1 MSSDITIVWLRNDLR
16 LEDNPALH
24 YANEYAKTNNSK
36 ISIIYILE
44 SFKSLSTDMGSASKW
59 WLHNSLKKLNEDFS
73 KNLSEVNDFDINLFK
88 GNPEEIFSVLMKQ
101 IKINGIFWNRR
112 YEAKCVERDKQIKS
126 KFKSL
131 NINVQTYNGKV
142 LVEPWN
148 IKGKQ
153 NQNLKVFTPYK
164 NSLLGN
170 HLIPE
175 PLPTTKIKSHFKLSS
190 SLKLNELNLISENW
204 MKKFD
209 GIWNVGER
217 AASIKLDTFI
227 LNQIDDYDQDR
238 NYLYKGGTSKL
249 SPHLHFGEISPVK
262 IWNMTC
268 NSKNYENLSNG
279 RKVFLSEIIWREF
292 AINLMYLYPNLNKEN
307 IKESFNHFKW
317 NDSEN
322 DFKSWTEGNTG
333 YPIVDAAM
341 KELWNTGWMHNRARM
356 ITASFLTKHLLIP
369 WQLGAN
375 WFHDTLLDADFA
387 SNYASWQ
394 WVAGCGADAAPYFR
408 IFNPLTQSLKFDPDG
423 KYIRKYIP
431 ELQNL
436 DLKEIHS
443 PSKNSY
449 KPMIVDHKF
458 ARERALETY
467 SLLRKLN
474 S

>member
-1 MSSDITIVWLRNDLR
+1 MNSEITIVWLRNDLR

-24 YANEYAKTNNSK
+24 HANEYAKKNNSQ

-44 SFKSLSTDMGSASKW
+44 NFSCLSTDLGSASKW
-59 WLHNSLKKLNEDFS
+59 WLYNSLKKFNENFS
-73 KNLSEVNDFDINLFK
+73 KNLIQKNDFNINLFK
-88 GNPEEIFSVLMKQ
+88 GDPEKIFSDLIKKF
-101 IKINGIFWNRR
+101 KINGIFWNRR
-112 YEAKCVERDKQIKS
+112 YEAKCVERDTKIKS
-126 KFKSL
+126 KFKTL

-170 HLIPE
+170 HIIPQS
-175 PLPTTKIKSHFKLSS
+175 LPVTKTNYHYKISS
-190 SLKLNELNLISENW
+190 SLKLSELNLISSNW

-209 GIWNVGER
+209 GIWHVGEK
-217 AASIKLDTFI
+217 AALTKLEKFI
-227 LNQIDDYDQDR
+227 SNGIDDYDQGR
-238 NYLYKGGTSKL
+238 NFPFKDGTSKL

-268 NSKNYENLSNG
+268 DHQNYEKISNG

-292 AINLMYLYPNLNKEN
+292 AVNLMFLYPNLDKEN
-307 IKESFNHFKW
+307 IKENFDHFQW
-317 NDSEN
+317 DDNEEN
-322 DFKSWTEGNTG
+322 FKAWTKGNTG

-341 KELWNTGWMHNRARM
+341 KELWNTGWMHNRSRM

-369 WQLGAN
+369 WQWGAN
-375 WFHDTLLDADFA
+375 WFHDTLLDSDFA

-408 IFNPLTQSLKFDPDG
+408 IFNPLTQSSKFDPSG
-423 KYIRKYIP
+423 IYIKKYLP
-431 ELQNL
+431 ELKNL
-436 DLKEIHS
+436 DSREIHS

-449 KPMIVDHKF
+449 KSMIVDHKF

-467 SLLRKLN
+467 SNLRKLN

>member
-1 MSSDITIVWLRNDLR
+1 MNSEITIVWLRNDLR

-24 YANEYAKTNNSK
+24 HANEYAKKNNSQ

-44 SFKSLSTDMGSASKW
+44 NFGCLSTDLGSASKW
-59 WLHNSLKKLNEDFS
+59 WLYNSLKKFNENFS
-73 KNLSEVNDFDINLFK
+73 KNLIQKNDFNINLFK
-88 GNPEEIFSVLMKQ
+88 GDPEKIFSDLIKKF
-101 IKINGIFWNRR
+101 KINGIFWNRR
-112 YEAKCVERDKQIKS
+112 YEAKCVERDTKIKS
-126 KFKSL
+126 KFKTL

-164 NSLLGN
+164 NSLLNN
-170 HLIPE
+170 HIIPQS
-175 PLPTTKIKSHFKLSS
+175 LPVTKTNYHYKISS
-190 SLKLNELNLISENW
+190 SLKLSELNLISSNW

-209 GIWNVGER
+209 GIWHVGEK
-217 AASIKLDTFI
+217 AALTKLEKFI
-227 LNQIDDYDQDR
+227 SNGIDDYDQGR
-238 NYLYKGGTSKL
+238 NFPFKDGTSKL

-268 NSKNYENLSNG
+268 DRQNYEKISNG

-292 AINLMYLYPNLNKEN
+292 AVNLMFLYPNLDKKN
-307 IKESFNHFKW
+307 IKENFDDFQWDNNEKNFKA
-317 NDSEN
+317 
-322 DFKSWTEGNTG
+322 WTKGNTG

-341 KELWNTGWMHNRARM
+341 KELWNTGWMHNRSRM

-369 WQLGAN
+369 WQWGAN
-375 WFHDTLLDADFA
+375 WFHDTLLDSDFA

-408 IFNPLTQSLKFDPDG
+408 IFNPLTQSSKFDPSG
-423 KYIRKYIP
+423 IYIKKYLP
-431 ELQNL
+431 ELKNL
-436 DLKEIHS
+436 DASEIHS
-443 PSKNSY
+443 PSKNLY
-449 KPMIVDHKF
+449 KSMIVDHKF

-467 SLLRKLN
+467 SNLRKLN

>member
-1 MSSDITIVWLRNDLR
+1 MNSEITIVWLRNDLR
-16 LEDNPALH
+16 LEDNPALYH
-24 YANEYAKTNNSK
+24 ANEYAKKNNSQ

-44 SFKSLSTDMGSASKW
+44 NFDCLSTNLGSAGKW
-59 WLHNSLKKLNEDFS
+59 WLYHSLKKFNENFS
-73 KNLSEVNDFDINLFK
+73 KNLIQKNDFNINLFK
-88 GNPEEIFSVLMKQ
+88 GDPEKIFSDLIKKF
-101 IKINGIFWNRR
+101 KINGIFWNRR
-112 YEAKCVERDKQIKS
+112 YEAKCVERDTKIKS
-126 KFKSL
+126 KFKTL
-131 NINVQTYNGKV
+131 NINVQTHNGKV

-170 HLIPE
+170 HIIPQS
-175 PLPTTKIKSHFKLSS
+175 LPVTKTNYHYKISS
-190 SLKLNELNLISENW
+190 SLKLSELNLISSNW

-209 GIWNVGER
+209 GIWDVGEK
-217 AASIKLDTFI
+217 AALTKLEKFI
-227 LNQIDDYDQDR
+227 SNGIDDYDQGR
-238 NYLYKGGTSKL
+238 NFPFKDGTSKL

-268 NSKNYENLSNG
+268 DNQNYEKISNG

-292 AINLMYLYPNLNKEN
+292 AVNLMFLYPNLDKEN
-307 IKESFNHFKW
+307 IKENFDHFQW
-317 NDSEN
+317 DDNEEN
-322 DFKSWTEGNTG
+322 FKAWTKGNTG

-341 KELWNTGWMHNRARM
+341 KELWDTGWMHNRARM

-369 WQLGAN
+369 WRWGAN

-408 IFNPLTQSLKFDPDG
+408 IFNPLTQSSKFDPSG
-423 KYIRKYIP
+423 KYIKKYIP
-431 ELQNL
+431 ELKNL
-436 DLKEIHS
+436 DSKEIHS
-443 PSKNSY
+443 PSKTSY
-449 KPMIVDHKF
+449 KSMIIDHKF
-458 ARERALETY
+458 ARERALNTY
-467 SLLRKLN
+467 SLLRKFN